1 MEYVALTGIAEN
13 VMRELKNDTLRTVEI
28 RSPHNFFTALKLNVG
43 DFVFLTHTSIQDLT
57 SGTTGV
63 VARIMKH
70 QISTHRTFS
79 STETFYEERETTM
92 ARIQLDPRASARVRK
107 VHSNDIGEITRVEA
121 ELLSCYEAR

>member
-28 RSPHNFFTALKLNVG
+28 RSPHNFFTVLKLNLG

-70 QISTHRTFS
+70 QISTHRTLS
-79 STETFYEERETTM
+79 SNETFYEERETTM
-92 ARIQLDPRASARVRK
+92 ARIQLDPRAWARVRK
-107 VHSNDIGEITRVEA
+107 VYSNDIGEITRVEA
-121 ELLSCYEAR
+121 ELISCYEAR

>member
-13 VMRELKNDTLRTVEI
+13 VMRELRNDTLRTVEI
-28 RSPHNFFTALKLNVG
+28 RSPHNFFTVLKLNVG

-70 QISTHRTFS
+70 QISTHRTIS
-79 STETFYEERETTM
+79 SNETFYEERETTM
-92 ARIQLDPRASARVRK
+92 ARVQLDPRAWARVRK
-107 VHSNDIGEITRVEA
+107 VYSNDIGEITRVEA
-121 ELLSCYEAR
+121 ELISCYEAR